1 MKVKIFRFNDIGRL
15 SSNYNKVEEEINNF
29 IKGKSVINIKVTP
42 IDKDLLFTIM
52 YVDLTGK
59 S

>member
-29 IKGKSVINIKVTP
+29 IKGRSTP
-42 IDKDLLFTIM
+42 AVREHEIL
-52 YVDLTGK
+52 
-59 S
+59 